1 MEVHDPET
9 KKGDF
14 IAVKLQKLDMHA
26 YVWYQGNT
34 KETERNQVILLWYC
48 NTWIA
53 LLTTFLKGN

>member
-34 KETERNQVILLWYC
+34 KETERNQVILL
-48 NTWIA
+48 
-53 LLTTFLKGN
+53 